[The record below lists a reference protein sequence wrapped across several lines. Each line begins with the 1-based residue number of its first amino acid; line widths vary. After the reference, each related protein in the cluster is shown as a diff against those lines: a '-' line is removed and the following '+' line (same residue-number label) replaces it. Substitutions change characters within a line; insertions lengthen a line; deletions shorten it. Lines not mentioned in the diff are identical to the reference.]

1 MKYTKVFFLSTLF
14 LFFSVKSA
22 SAVTYLAN
30 PNIKIVTVAPT
41 ATPTPKIVKINPNIN
56 VNLIVTGVPTKMP
69 TTTPVVVTQVVTA
82 AATVTSTPSV
92 MPSEVIASPTAK
104 IEANQNNGSSK
115 VFAWVTLGFLVVIL
129 AIQLWP
135 RKKKED

>member
-82 AATVTSTPSV
+82 TATVTPTPS
-92 MPSEVIASPTAK
+92 EEIASPTAK
-104 IEANQNNGSSK
+104 IETVQNKDTSK
-115 VFAWVTLGFLVVIL
+115 IFTWVTLGFLVVIL
-129 AIQLWP
+129 TIQLWP
-135 RKKKED
+135 RKKKEN